1 MSSFLEKVEATPP
14 TNFDDLIPFD
24 PLEVLEFETEAYKE
38 FAITPVS
45 LYDPPFREQHIR
57 PGCEYESII
66 RMRSGEPDLE
76 KIQFQAHEQAE
87 LLKSDKKEIV
97 SGAIVKMPQGF
108 MKPLDYGV
116 ELLVRADQHPTLRQ
130 YVSQKGVASTE
141 VDPHFSLYPYQ
152 RLRNEPNDEITLKK
166 QSVAK
171 EIKEKGFVPSVS
183 STYTLGMTKTMGGH
197 YINSLDVPSNLLPG
211 NFGCRVA
218 DLMMP
223 TELSVVY
230 KDRKNTSTVAFN
242 CDLEKWNV
250 PELLNQPEQT
260 DYLTDEESDDGA
272 AFELRIPALKDLIQ
286 EFELGD
292 DVIITRESEQKAYIA
307 DLRSRGFEKEL
318 RDEI

>member
-1 MSSFLEKVEATPP
+1 
-14 TNFDDLIPFD
+14 
-24 PLEVLEFETEAYKE
+24 
-38 FAITPVS
+38 
-45 LYDPPFREQHIR
+45 
-57 PGCEYESII
+57 
-66 RMRSGEPDLE
+66 
-76 KIQFQAHEQAE
+76 
-87 LLKSDKKEIV
+87 
-97 SGAIVKMPQGF
+97 
-108 MKPLDYGV
+108 
-116 ELLVRADQHPTLRQ
+116 
-130 YVSQKGVASTE
+130 

-250 PELLNQPEQT
+250 PELLNQPE
-260 DYLTDEESDDGA
+260 
-272 AFELRIPALKDLIQ
+272 
-286 EFELGD
+286 
-292 DVIITRESEQKAYIA
+292 
-307 DLRSRGFEKEL
+307 
-318 RDEI
+318 